1 VPDEDDHRDLDT
13 TPAEDTGTLSRIDG
27 LASHNFSEAA
37 HGVETIINQLVRIS
51 ISIHR
56 SGTRARLERADQ
68 TFKADR
74 HGELRDHLSLLIH
87 ANTFTHQEKEGGNI
101 HFGISSRILSD
112 IQLRLIDTNL
122 RRRHRFLYAQKRLKK
137 YEEGSESR
145 LHRKLRQ
152 QKKQSESPSKLLTI
166 SRGEDVGEHDGPHSS
181 SPEDHH
187 APHTETSTVPTAL
200 DGPIQIPE
208 GNQLSM
214 TVASSTSAKVVY
226 PRALKIPGRDL
237 FTCPCCC
244 QSLPI
249 YICSGARWR

>member
-1 VPDEDDHRDLDT
+1 MPDEDNHTASQTLVEDNG
-13 TPAEDTGTLSRIDG
+13 TPSSIDN
-27 LASHNFSEAA
+27 LPSHNFREAA

-74 HGELRDHLSLLIH
+74 HDELRDHLSLLIH
-87 ANTFTHQEKEGGNI
+87 ANTFTYQEKEGGNI
-101 HFGISSRILSD
+101 HFDISSRSLTE

-137 YEEGSESR
+137 YEDGGESR
-145 LHRKLRQ
+145 LRREKRQ
-152 QKKQSESPSKLLTI
+152 QKKQSELSSQVVTI
-166 SRGEDVGEHDGPHSS
+166 SKGEDVGEHGGPHSS

-187 APHTETSTVPTAL
+187 TPHTETSTVPTAL

-214 TVASSTSAKVVY
+214 TVASSTSAKVDY
-226 PRALKIPGRDL
+226 PRALKFPGRDV
-237 FTCPCCC
+237 FTCPCCS

-249 YICSGARWR
+249 HICSGGRWR